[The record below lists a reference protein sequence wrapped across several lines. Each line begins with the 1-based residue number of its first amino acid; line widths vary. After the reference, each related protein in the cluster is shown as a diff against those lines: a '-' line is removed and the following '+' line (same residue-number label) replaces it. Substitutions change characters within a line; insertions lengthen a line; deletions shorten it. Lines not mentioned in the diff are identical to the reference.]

1 MSVAKIV
8 QYLKS
13 RSSKKLQEEF
23 VHLKKKFWEQH
34 MWATGSIGTVTN
46 ERIKE
51 YIENQDKD
59 VKDIFNDV
67 GML

>member
-1 MSVAKIV
+1 
-8 QYLKS
+8 
-13 RSSKKLQEEF
+13 
-23 VHLKKKFWEQH
+23 